1 MNMFTISSDD
11 FLNFS
16 TIEFQDPY
24 IVEPDLS
31 AGVRHLVNCVH
42 EFEKLCTLTSLLC
55 CRFS

>member
-1 MNMFTISSDD
+1 MITISSDD